1 MQEGVPVFC
10 ISCGKYMKRD
20 MTESLTEEGEGRI
33 FQWSRIKSV
42 KMSKKE
48 LKFCLKSKKRMEV
61 WKQVVL

>member
-1 MQEGVPVFC
+1 
-10 ISCGKYMKRD
+10 

-48 LKFCLKSKKRMEV
+48 LKPELFTEQYLN
-61 WKQVVL
+61 

>member
-1 MQEGVPVFC
+1 
-10 ISCGKYMKRD
+10 MKRD